1 MGQHVWSRTQHCL
14 FVSINSNQFCVIKI
28 RLKIWRQFNKFGPSS
43 INLKFMAYH
52 HNVRLVQQVL
62 PCRRCL
68 PVQSFC
74 WVVFETLIRL
84 WLRKFSAN
92 NNYKLGSLQ
101 KSTAISLSFLSFSR
115 KVSAYFS
122 LKPPLCAFEPEMEL
136 ISIEKM
142 GASNILM
149 EFSCVLNDIFALF
162 IFISLIT
169 IFQIIVN
176 GFNVVRP

>member
-1 MGQHVWSRTQHCL
+1 MGQYLKSRTQHCL
-14 FVSINSNQFCVIKI
+14 FVSKNSNGFYIIKI
-28 RLKIWRQFNKFGPSS
+28 RQKIWRQFNKFGPSS

-74 WVVFETLIRL
+74 WVVYETLIWL
-84 WLRKFSAN
+84 WLQKFSAN

-136 ISIEKM
+136 CHYREKE
-142 GASNILM
+142 ASNILM
-149 EFSCVLNDIFALF
+149 ECFKSLDLKKEFDSLFSYH
-162 IFISLIT
+162 
-169 IFQIIVN
+169 
-176 GFNVVRP
+176 